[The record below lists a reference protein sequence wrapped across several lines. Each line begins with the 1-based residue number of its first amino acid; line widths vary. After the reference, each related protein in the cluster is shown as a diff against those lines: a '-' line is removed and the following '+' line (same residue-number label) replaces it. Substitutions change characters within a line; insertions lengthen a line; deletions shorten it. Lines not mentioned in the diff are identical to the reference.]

1 MPSMDVVSKLDMG
14 EMKNAVNMAIKQIN
28 GRYDFKGS
36 NTSVDFKNETEIE
49 LKAPDDYKIGAAL
62 DILRSC
68 MIKRSI
74 SVKSLETSDVL
85 PSGNQ
90 MFKQSLSL
98 KSGIP
103 KDKAKLINKIIK
115 SSGLKL
121 TSATLDDKVRITG
134 KKIDDLQAA
143 LKILKDHD
151 EMDIDLQMENPKS

>member
-1 MPSMDVVSKLDMG
+1 MPSMDIVSKLDMG

-36 NTSVDFKNETEIE
+36 NTTVEFKNDSEIE
-49 LKAPDDYKIGAAL
+49 LRAPDDYKISAAL

-74 SVKSLETSDVL
+74 GVKALETSDVQA
-85 PSGNQ
+85 SGNQ
-90 MFKQSLSL
+90 MFKQTLSL

-103 KDKAKLINKIIK
+103 KDKAGIINKRVK
-115 SSGLKL
+115 ASGLKL

-134 KKIDDLQAA
+134 KKIDDLQSMFRL
-143 LKILKDHD
+143 LKADS
-151 EMDIDLQMENPKS
+151 DIDLDLQMENPKS